1 MTLVKFTRLKIY
13 SGKLTTGKTF
23 YHGVCNGTY
32 CYAFTASVM
41 YHFWSENRLQLFQ
54 ILFAPPP
61 SPPPKTTQIEIFKNP
76 VVDLIRRIHKE
87 SGFNGFMIRL
97 WICPKKRKIKFW
109 IRKSWFWFSPT
120 KKRTESI
127 EDSEKEGLLLTVGF
141 MLDFLVYL
149 TVTLQWVLLPRLHLK
164 TV

>member
-1 MTLVKFTRLKIY
+1 MTLVKCTRVNIY
-13 SGKLTTGKTF
+13 GGKLTTAKTF
-23 YHGVCNGTY
+23 YHGVFNGTY

-41 YHFWSENRLQLFQ
+41 YHFWSEKRLQLFQ

-61 SPPPKTTQIEIFKNP
+61 PSPQNHSDWDFQNP
-76 VVDLIRRIHKE
+76 VFDLIRRIHKE
-87 SGFNGFMIRL
+87 SVFNGFMIRF
-97 WICPKKRKIKFW
+97 WICPKKRKIQFW
-109 IRKSWFWFSPT
+109 IRKSWFWFSP
-120 KKRTESI
+120 KKRTVSI
-127 EDSEKEGLLLTVGF
+127 EDSEKVVLLLTVGF